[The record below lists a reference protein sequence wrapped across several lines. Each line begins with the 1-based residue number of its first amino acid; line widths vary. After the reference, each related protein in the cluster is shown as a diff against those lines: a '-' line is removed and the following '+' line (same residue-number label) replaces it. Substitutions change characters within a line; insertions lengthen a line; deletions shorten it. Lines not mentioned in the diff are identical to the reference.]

1 MEVGHLRKRGLFSQR
16 PGDGK
21 VCLDPGKSCGL
32 ETGDQAPVQTSTCSG
47 GNWGSEK
54 KVMCPNSHS
63 QLNPNEVPG

>member
-1 MEVGHLRKRGLFSQR
+1 MEVEVGHLRKRDYSHRGQEMGRCAWIL
-16 PGDGK
+16 GN
-21 VCLDPGKSCGL
+21 
-32 ETGDQAPVQTSTCSG
+32 PVQTSTCSG